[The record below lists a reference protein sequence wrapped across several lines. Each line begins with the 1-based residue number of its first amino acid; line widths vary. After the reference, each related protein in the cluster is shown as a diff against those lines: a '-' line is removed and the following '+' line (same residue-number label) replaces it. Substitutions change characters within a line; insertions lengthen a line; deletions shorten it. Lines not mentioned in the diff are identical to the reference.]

1 MPAGRPP
8 RDEVY
13 ARLDTQIAELW
24 QRLGGLPSPAEARD
38 VWDGIWHAEAHH
50 STAIEGNTLRQ
61 DQVDELLR
69 TGAAVGDKQLGR
81 VS

>member
-13 ARLDTQIAELW
+13 LRLDTQIAELW

-38 VWDGIWHAEAHH
+38 VWDGIW
-50 STAIEGNTLRQ
+50 
-61 DQVDELLR
+61 
-69 TGAAVGDKQLGR
+69 
-81 VS
+81 